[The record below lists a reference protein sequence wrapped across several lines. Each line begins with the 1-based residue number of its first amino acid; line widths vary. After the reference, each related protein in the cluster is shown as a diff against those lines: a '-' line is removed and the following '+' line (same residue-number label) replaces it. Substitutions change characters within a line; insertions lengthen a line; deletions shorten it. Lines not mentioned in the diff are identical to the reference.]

1 MIIRTKAPRQLA
13 LDEPIRH
20 ASAHKRPRTRRD
32 FIAQGLMTGPAVVGA
47 TGLLGM
53 LANPRRA
60 LAALTGDVGAVRD
73 SCGIATQGA
82 EKIPFIAFDLA
93 GGANLAGSEALIGG
107 QGGALDFLSTAGYAK
122 LGLPG
127 DMLPQSPNAASPTNN
142 FINTSFGLPWHSD
155 GAMLRGMLEKASAA
169 TQALTNGAVIA
180 ARSENDTGNNPH
192 NPMYGIFK
200 AGADG
205 SLLTLIGSRTTDSG
219 GNSMAP
225 AGMIVPSAR
234 PTKVDR
240 ASDVTG
246 LVDTGQLGQ
255 LFPDPND
262 TLAVLEAIA
271 RVSGGT
277 DLSSPT
283 PAFGGKLRDVD
294 MRTRDAAIKE
304 AVRCGYVKSADLVD
318 RFGNPATLNPDRDPL
333 IVDQVG
339 APGTGIFTAA
349 EYANDEEFRKTAAVM
364 KMVVNGFAG
373 AGTVTM
379 GGYDYHGQGRATGEL
394 RNLRAGRCIG
404 ACLEYAR
411 RVGVPLMVY
420 VFSDGSLNANGTMD
434 TTPDGRGKF
443 MWASDNQSTAA
454 SIMLVFNPGRRP
466 TLLDGAGGYPA
477 ARHQQIGFFT
487 GDGSVATTSH
497 PGANAVNL
505 LVEIVILNYLAL
517 HSQQGLLPNV
527 LGSTGLPL
535 GQIDQWTAF
544 SPVCDGVITQ
554 PV

>member
-20 ASAHKRPRTRRD
+20 ESGHKRPKSRRD
-32 FIAQGLMTGPAVVGA
+32 FLAAGLTTGPAVVVG
-47 TGLLGM
+47 TTLLS
-53 LANPRRA
+53 LFANPRKA
-60 LAALTGDVGAVRD
+60 FAALSDDLDQLRGA
-73 SCGIATQGA
+73 CGIATQGA
-82 EKIPFIAFDLA
+82 GRIPFIAFDLA
-93 GGANLAGSEALIGG
+93 GGANLNGSEALIGG

-127 DMLPQSPNAASPTNN
+127 DQLPQSPNAASPTNN

-155 GAMLRGMLEKASAA
+155 GAMLRGMLEKASPA

-180 ARSENDTGNNPH
+180 ARSENDTANNPH
-192 NPMYGIFK
+192 NPLYGLVK

-205 SLLTLIGSRTTDSG
+205 SLLTLIGSRTSDSG

-225 AGMIVPSAR
+225 ASMIDLGAR

-255 LFPDPND
+255 LFPDSAD
-262 TLAVLEAIA
+262 TIGVLEAIA
-271 RVSGGT
+271 RISGGAG
-277 DLSSPT
+277 SS
-283 PAFGGKLRDVD
+283 ASGKLGAVN
-294 MRTRDAAIKE
+294 MGTRDAAIKE
-304 AVRCGYVKSADLVD
+304 AVRCGYIKSADLVD
-318 RFGNPATLNPDRDPL
+318 RFGTPATLNPDLDPL
-333 IVDQVG
+333 IVDQAG
-339 APGTGIFTAA
+339 SPGTGIFTAA
-349 EYANDEEFRKTAAVM
+349 EYANDAEFRKAAAVM

-373 AGTVTM
+373 AGTIAM
-379 GGYDYHGQGRATGEL
+379 GGYDYHGQGRATGEV

-434 TTPDGRGKF
+434 TTVDGRGKF

-454 SIMLVFNPGRRP
+454 SIMLVFNPGRRA

-477 ARHQQIGFFT
+477 ARHQQIGYFT
-487 GDGSVATTSH
+487 ADGSVATTSH

-505 LVEIVILNYLAL
+505 LVEVVILNYLAL
-517 HSQQGLLPNV
+517 HGLQGQLATF
-527 LGSTGLPL
+527 LGTTGLPM

-544 SPVCDGVITQ
+544 SPICNGVITS

>member
-1 MIIRTKAPRQLA
+1 MIIRTKAPRQLG
-13 LDEPIRH
+13 LDEPILH
-20 ASAHKRPRTRRD
+20 ESAHKRPKSRRD
-32 FIAQGLMTGPAVVGA
+32 FIAQGLLTGPAVIAG
-47 TGLLGM
+47 TSLFSLF
-53 LANPRRA
+53 ANPRKA
-60 LAALTGDVGAVRD
+60 FAALSGDIAALRTD
-73 SCGIATQGA
+73 CGIEALGA
-82 EKIPFIAFDLA
+82 GRIPFIAFDLA
-93 GGANLAGSEALIGG
+93 GGANLNGSEALIGG

-155 GAMLRGMLEKASAA
+155 GGMLRGMLEKASAA

-180 ARSENDTGNNPH
+180 ARSENDTANNPH

-205 SLLTLIGSRTTDSG
+205 SLLTLIGSRASDSG

-225 AGMIVPSAR
+225 AAMIDLAVR

-246 LVDTGQLGQ
+246 LVDTGQLGT
-255 LFPDPND
+255 LFSDPAD
-262 TLAVLEAIA
+262 TVAVLESVA
-271 RVSGGT
+271 RISGGT
-277 DLSSPT
+277 
-283 PAFGGKLRDVD
+283 AIGNVQGKLGAVD
-294 MRTRDAAIKE
+294 MQTRDAAIKQ
-304 AVRCGYVKSADLVD
+304 AMRCGYVKSADLVD
-318 RFGNPATLNPDRDPL
+318 RFNSPSVLNPDIDPV
-333 IVDQVG
+333 IVG
-339 APGTGIFTAA
+339 PTGIFTQA
-349 EYANDEEFRKTAAVM
+349 EYDGDAEFRKTAAIM

-379 GGYDYHGQGRATGEL
+379 GGYDYHGQGRNTGEV

-420 VFSDGSLNANGTMD
+420 IFSDGSLNANMTVD
-434 TTPDGRGKF
+434 NTADGRGKF
-443 MWASDNQSTAA
+443 MWASDNQSTSA
-454 SIMLVFNPGRRP
+454 SVFLVFNPGRRP
-466 TLLDGAGGYPA
+466 TLLDGAGGLPA
-477 ARHQQIGFFT
+477 ARHQQIGWFT
-487 GDGSVATTSH
+487 ADGSVATTSH

-505 LVEIVILNYLAL
+505 LVEVVVLNYLAL
-517 HSQQGLLPNV
+517 HGLQGQ
-527 LGSTGLPL
+527 LGPFLGQTGLATAL
-535 GQIDQWTAF
+535 YDQLTAF
-544 SPVCDGVITQ
+544 SPICNGVITS

>member
-1 MIIRTKAPRQLA
+1 MLIRNKPPRKLG

-20 ASAHKRPRTRRD
+20 ESAHKRPRSRRE
-32 FIAQGLMTGPAVVGA
+32 FIASGLMTGPAVVGGS
-47 TGLLGM
+47 TLFSLF
-53 LANPRRA
+53 ANPRKA
-60 LAALTGDVGAVRD
+60 FAALSGDIDALRTD
-73 SCGIATQGA
+73 CGIATQGA
-82 EKIPFIAFDLA
+82 GRIPFIAFDLA
-93 GGANLAGSEALIGG
+93 GGANMAGSEVLIGG
-107 QGGALDFLSTAGYAK
+107 QGGQLDFLTTAGYAK

-127 DMLPQSPNAASPTNN
+127 DQVPNAPNAASPTNN
-142 FINTSFGLPWHSD
+142 FIDTSFGAAWHSD
-155 GAMLRGMLEKASAA
+155 GAMLRGMLEKASPA

-180 ARSENDTGNNPH
+180 ARSENDTSNNPH
-192 NPMYGIFK
+192 NPMYGLWK
-200 AGADG
+200 SGADG
-205 SLLTLIGSRTTDSG
+205 SLLTLIGSRTSDSG

-225 AGMIVPSAR
+225 AAMIDLSVR

-255 LFPDPND
+255 LFPDPVD
-262 TLAVLEAIA
+262 TVAVLESIA
-271 RVSGGT
+271 RISGGT
-277 DLSSPT
+277 NVSS
-283 PAFGGKLRDVD
+283 FNGKLGAVN
-294 MRTRDAAIKE
+294 MGTRDAAIKT

-318 RFGNPATLNPDRDPL
+318 RFGDPSTLNPDIDPQ
-333 IVDQVG
+333 IVG
-339 APGTGIFTAA
+339 PAGIFTQA
-349 EYANDEEFRKTAAVM
+349 EYDGDAEFKKTAAVM

-373 AGTVTM
+373 AGTITM
-379 GGYDYHGQGRATGEL
+379 GGYDYHGQGRSTGEV

-420 VFSDGSLNANGTMD
+420 VFSDGSLNANGTVD
-434 TTPDGRGKF
+434 NTVDGRGKF

-454 SIMLVFNPGRRP
+454 SFFLVFNPGRRA

-487 GDGSVATTSH
+487 PDGSVATTSH

-505 LVEIVILNYLAL
+505 LVEVVILNYLAL
-517 HSQQGLLPNV
+517 HGLQGQLATF
-527 LGSTGLPL
+527 LGSSGLPA
-535 GQIDQWTAF
+535 GQLDQWTAF
-544 SPVCDGVITQ
+544 SPIVNGVITA

>member
-1 MIIRTKAPRQLA
+1 MLIRNKPPRKLA

-20 ASAHKRPRTRRD
+20 ESAHKRPTSRRD
-32 FIAQGLMTGPAVVGA
+32 FIAAGMMTGPAVVGG
-47 TGLLGM
+47 TSLFSLF
-53 LANPRRA
+53 ANPRKA
-60 LAALTGDVGAVRD
+60 FAALSGDINTLRQD
-73 SCGIATQGA
+73 CGIASQGA
-82 EKIPFIAFDLA
+82 GRIPFIAFDLA
-93 GGANLAGSEALIGG
+93 GGANMVGSEVLIGG
-107 QGGALDFLSTAGYAK
+107 QGGQLDFLSTAGYAK

-127 DMLPQSPNAASPTNN
+127 DQVPNAPNAASPTNN
-142 FINTSFGLPWHSD
+142 FINNSFGLAWHSD
-155 GAMLRGMLEKASAA
+155 GAMLRGMLEKASPA

-180 ARSENDTGNNPH
+180 ARSENDTANNPH

-200 AGADG
+200 SGADG
-205 SLLTLIGSRTTDSG
+205 SLLTLIGSRTSDSG

-225 AGMIVPSAR
+225 VAMIDPSVR

-255 LFPDPND
+255 LFSDPAD
-262 TLAVLEAIA
+262 TVAVLESIA
-271 RVSGGT
+271 RISGGT
-277 DLSSPT
+277 TVGSFD
-283 PAFGGKLRDVD
+283 GKLGGID
-294 MRTRDAAIKE
+294 MGTRDAAIKT

-318 RFGNPATLNPDRDPL
+318 RFGDPSTLNPDIDPE
-333 IVDQVG
+333 IVG
-339 APGTGIFTAA
+339 AGGIFSQA
-349 EYANDEEFRKTAAVM
+349 EYDADAEFRKTAAVM
-364 KMVVNGFAG
+364 KMVINGFAG

-379 GGYDYHGQGRATGEL
+379 GGYDYHGQGRATGEV

-420 VFSDGSLNANGTMD
+420 VFSDGSLNANATMD
-434 TTPDGRGKF
+434 NTVDGRGKF

-454 SIMLVFNPGRRP
+454 SFFLVFNPGRP
-466 TLLDGAGGYPA
+466 AALLDGAGGLPA

-487 GDGSVATTSH
+487 PDGSVATTSH

-505 LVEIVILNYLAL
+505 LVEVVILNYLAL
-517 HSQQGLLPNV
+517 HGLQGQLATF
-527 LGSTGLPL
+527 LGSSGLPAAQL
-535 GQIDQWTAF
+535 DQWTAF
-544 SPVCDGVITQ
+544 SPIVNGVITA

>member
-1 MIIRTKAPRQLA
+1 MIIRTKPPRQLG

-20 ASAHKRPRTRRD
+20 ESAHKRPRSRRD
-32 FIAQGLMTGPAVVGA
+32 FIAQGLMTGPGVVAGMSLF
-47 TGLLGM
+47 GLF
-53 LANPRRA
+53 ANPRKA
-60 LAALTGDVGAVRD
+60 YAALSGDIGTLRTV
-73 SCGIATQGA
+73 CGIEALGA
-82 EKIPFIAFDLA
+82 GRIPFIAFDLA

-107 QGGALDFLSTAGYAK
+107 QDGARDFLSTAGYAK

-142 FINTSFGLPWHSD
+142 FINESFGLPWHSD

-180 ARSENDTGNNPH
+180 ARSENDTANNPH

-205 SLLTLIGSRTTDSG
+205 SLLTLIGSRTSDSG

-225 AGMIVPSAR
+225 AAMIDLAVR

-255 LFPDPND
+255 LFTDPAD
-262 TLAVLEAIA
+262 TVAVLESIA
-271 RVSGGT
+271 RISGGNDPDAGT
-277 DLSSPT
+277 GA
-283 PAFGGKLRDVD
+283 PAVPYGGKLGAVN
-294 MRTRDAAIKE
+294 MQTRDAAIKR
-304 AVRCGYVKSADLVD
+304 AMRCGYVKSADLVD
-318 RFGNPATLNPDRDPL
+318 RFNSPSVLNPDIDPV
-333 IVDQVG
+333 IVG
-339 APGTGIFTAA
+339 PTGIFSQA
-349 EYANDEEFRKTAAVM
+349 EYDADAEFRKTAAIM

-379 GGYDYHGQGRATGEL
+379 GGYDYHGQGRNTGEV

-420 VFSDGSLNANGTMD
+420 IFSDGSLNANSTVD

-443 MWASDNQSTAA
+443 MWASDNQSTSS
-454 SIMLVFNPGRRP
+454 SIILVFNPGRRP
-466 TLLDGAGGYPA
+466 ALLDGAGGLPA
-477 ARHQQIGFFT
+477 RRHQQIGWFT
-487 GDGSVATTSH
+487 PDGSVATTSH

-505 LVEIVILNYLAL
+505 LVEVVILNYLAL
-517 HSQQGLLPNV
+517 HGLQGSLASF
-527 LGSTGLPL
+527 LGTTGLATAQYDAL
-535 GQIDQWTAF
+535 TAF
-544 SPVCDGVITQ
+544 SPICNGVITS

>member
-1 MIIRTKAPRQLA
+1 MIIRTKPPRQLGV
-13 LDEPIRH
+13 DEPIRH
-20 ASAHKRPRTRRD
+20 ESAHKRPRTRRD
-32 FIAQGLMTGPAVVGA
+32 FISQGLMTGPAVIG
-47 TGLLGM
+47 GLSLFS
-53 LANPRRA
+53 LFANPRKA
-60 LAALTGDVGAVRD
+60 FAALSGDINTLRQD
-73 SCGIATQGA
+73 CGIATQGA
-82 EKIPFIAFDLA
+82 GRIPFIAFDLA

-107 QGGALDFLSTAGYAK
+107 QLGARDFLSTAGYAK

-142 FINTSFGLPWHSD
+142 FINEAFGLPWHSD

-180 ARSENDTGNNPH
+180 ARSENDTANNPH
-192 NPMYGIFK
+192 NPMYGLFK

-205 SLLTLIGSRTTDSG
+205 SLLTLIGSRTSDSG

-225 AGMIVPSAR
+225 AAMIDLSVR

-255 LFPDPND
+255 LFQNPAD
-262 TLAVLEAIA
+262 TVSVLESIA
-271 RVSGGT
+271 RISGGT
-277 DLSSPT
+277 NVASFD
-283 PAFGGKLRDVD
+283 GKLGAID
-294 MRTRDAAIKE
+294 MRTRDAAIKT

-318 RFGNPATLNPDRDPL
+318 RFGNPSTLNPDIDPQ
-333 IVDQVG
+333 IVG
-339 APGTGIFTAA
+339 PTGIFTQA
-349 EYANDEEFRKTAAVM
+349 EYDADAEFRKTAAIM

-379 GGYDYHGQGRATGEL
+379 GGYDYHGQGRNTGEV

-420 VFSDGSLNANGTMD
+420 IFSDGSLNANSTVD
-434 TTPDGRGKF
+434 NTADGRGKF
-443 MWASDNQSTAA
+443 MWASDNQSTSS
-454 SIMLVFNPGRRP
+454 SIFLVFNPGRRP
-466 TLLDGAGGYPA
+466 TLLDGAGGLPA
-477 ARHQQIGFFT
+477 ARHQQIGWFT
-487 GDGSVATTSH
+487 PDGSVATTSH

-505 LVEIVILNYLAL
+505 LVEVVLLNYLAL
-517 HSQQGLLPNV
+517 HGLQGQLATF
-527 LGSTGLPL
+527 LGASGLPTA
-535 GQIDQWTAF
+535 GYDQWTAF
-544 SPVCDGVITQ
+544 SPICNGVITQ